1 MVDCL
6 LADYCEC
13 RGGTAVLDTPRA
25 DTNGLTR
32 ICGTTLHKL
41 GRGAPEA
48 FQAVDSAIV
57 ALAQMQAD
65 GWLYVGD

>member
-1 MVDCL
+1 M
-6 LADYCEC
+6 
-13 RGGTAVLDTPRA
+13 LDTPRA